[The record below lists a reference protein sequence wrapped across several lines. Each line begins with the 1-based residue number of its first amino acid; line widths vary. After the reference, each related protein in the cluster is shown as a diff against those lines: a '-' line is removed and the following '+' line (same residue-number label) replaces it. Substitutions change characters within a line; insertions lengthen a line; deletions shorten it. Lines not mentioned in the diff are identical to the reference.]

1 LITLLKR
8 IPLVF
13 SQAMLRKTDTPSVRM
28 KTRTKKNNSKANS
41 ISLMEMMTC
50 SAFGFFAGPTI
61 CYSTGMIIAS
71 LAQLVNLLDIHLTAF
86 GVQVLPI
93 MTTEKVLYL
102 MFSCSMAVPWGLAT
116 LGVLFGSQ
124 LLLVPIQICKIRSY
138 QVAVGIALAQS
149 GEDNFRGCVLLAV
162 MEAIQLAFIWLV
174 FITMACGSHRP
185 LIYTITNIGKQE
197 ISKREVKINIVHS
210 AREGVVAGINKEE
223 DEGEG
228 VVSQEEK
235 VTSEDI
241 KVALPRKE
249 EELKVKMAAESNG
262 IYPVLQPSDSPV

>member
-1 LITLLKR
+1 
-8 IPLVF
+8 
-13 SQAMLRKTDTPSVRM
+13 M
-28 KTRTKKNNSKANS
+28 
-41 ISLMEMMTC
+41 
-50 SAFGFFAGPTI
+50 
-61 CYSTGMIIAS
+61 
-71 LAQLVNLLDIHLTAF
+71 
-86 GVQVLPI
+86 
-93 MTTEKVLYL
+93 
-102 MFSCSMAVPWGLAT
+102 
-116 LGVLFGSQ
+116 
-124 LLLVPIQICKIRSY
+124 
-138 QVAVGIALAQS
+138 
-149 GEDNFRGCVLLAV
+149 LLAV
-162 MEAIQLAFIWLV
+162 MEAIQLALIWLV
-174 FITMACGSHRP
+174 FIWLH
-185 LIYTITNIGKQE
+185 IGKQE

>member
-1 LITLLKR
+1 
-8 IPLVF
+8 
-13 SQAMLRKTDTPSVRM
+13 
-28 KTRTKKNNSKANS
+28 
-41 ISLMEMMTC
+41 MM
-50 SAFGFFAGPTI
+50 S
-61 CYSTGMIIAS
+61 
-71 LAQLVNLLDIHLTAF
+71 
-86 GVQVLPI
+86 
-93 MTTEKVLYL
+93 
-102 MFSCSMAVPWGLAT
+102 
-116 LGVLFGSQ
+116 
-124 LLLVPIQICKIRSY
+124 QICKISSTY
-138 QVAVGIALAQS
+138 VAVGIALAQS
-149 GEDNFRGCVLLAV
+149 GEDNFRQGVVSFHFTCGQKLLSSLNRGCVLLAV
-162 MEAIQLAFIWLV
+162 MEAIQLALIWLV
-174 FITMACGSHRP
+174 FIWLH
-185 LIYTITNIGKQE
+185 IGKQE

>member
-1 LITLLKR
+1 
-8 IPLVF
+8 
-13 SQAMLRKTDTPSVRM
+13 
-28 KTRTKKNNSKANS
+28 
-41 ISLMEMMTC
+41 
-50 SAFGFFAGPTI
+50 
-61 CYSTGMIIAS
+61 MIIAS
-71 LAQLVNLLDIHLTAF
+71 LAQLVNLLDVHLTAF

-93 MTTEKVLYL
+93 MTTEKLIYL
-102 MFSCSMAVPWGLAT
+102 MFSASMAVPWGLAT
-116 LGVLFGSQ
+116 LGVLFGSK
-124 LLLVPIQICKIRSY
+124 LLLVPIQICKISSTY
-138 QVAVGIALAQS
+138 VAVGIALAQS

-162 MEAIQLAFIWLV
+162 MEAIQLALIWLV
-174 FITMACGSHRP
+174 FIWLH
-185 LIYTITNIGKQE
+185 IGKQE

-210 AREGVVAGINKEE
+210 AREGVVAGINKEEDEGEGVVAGINKEE